1 MSDAR
6 VKSNHGP
13 GRHILVAG
21 YQGISTVVIYCDDIN
36 TPYSHPYTSQ
46 GRDSRTH
53 NHLPDCTNLSKPLL
67 QLPHLAF
74 IHRIFPTYTKDPIS
88 PIQRQKTALI
98 KSITSKWHP
107 KSSQIPSQHLMRID
121 HFLLRRIWKRR
132 MIIRILSRYV
142 LSAAYDRAT
151 KADLQGRAAI
161 SKV

>member
-53 NHLPDCTNLSKPLL
+53 NHLPDCTNLSKP
-67 QLPHLAF
+67 HN
-74 IHRIFPTYTKDPIS
+74 FPTLPLYIGSFRRTPKIRS
-88 PIQRQKTALI
+88 LLFNVRRQ
-98 KSITSKWHP
+98 P
-107 KSSQIPSQHLMRID
+107 
-121 HFLLRRIWKRR
+121 
-132 MIIRILSRYV
+132 
-142 LSAAYDRAT
+142 
-151 KADLQGRAAI
+151 
-161 SKV
+161 